1 MPENDGARDPTGSKL
16 NDIQLIIYNS
26 WFSVMMSGKIFK
38 KLWFIGDG
46 LLLRDILLIS
56 NWDNSV
62 YDFKNIEKDLV
73 LPIKYAFNTFDV
85 L

>member
-26 WFSVMMSGKIFK
+26 WLSVMMSGKIFK